1 MEEEEE
7 REMHLVRA
15 CVRCAVGARHAHNLS
30 IHPHF
35 HPHLI
40 SIHPLFFFFFFFFSF
55 PFPFPLLQV
64 AIKKVLQDRR
74 FKNRELAIMR
84 TVRHTNIVALKH
96 CFHTAAP
103 RGEVYLHLVLEFVP
117 DTVYRVAKAYAKSGQ
132 RLPSLLVKLYAY
144 QALRS
149 LAHLHA
155 CGICHRDVKPQNLL
169 VDTAS
174 HVLKL
179 CDFGSAKALVRGEP
193 NISYICS
200 RYYRA
205 PELIF
210 GATDYT
216 PAIDVWSAG
225 CVAAELMLGAPLFP
239 GESGVDQLVE
249 IIKVLGTP
257 SRAEIGAMN
266 PNYTDFKFPQIR
278 AHPWAKVFS
287 KRMPPDGVDL
297 VARLL
302 VYDPAARLGALDALA
317 HPFFDELRC
326 PGTTLP
332 SGAPLPPLTDWRPG
346 ELDAASPE
354 ARRVLEGV
362 LVAGGGDCA
371 GGSGSGSGGG

>member
-1 MEEEEE
+1 
-7 REMHLVRA
+7 
-15 CVRCAVGARHAHNLS
+15 
-30 IHPHF
+30 
-35 HPHLI
+35 
-40 SIHPLFFFFFFFFSF
+40 
-55 PFPFPLLQV
+55 
-64 AIKKVLQDRR
+64 
-74 FKNRELAIMR
+74 MR
-84 TVRHTNIVALKH
+84 TVRHPNIVALKH
-96 CFHTAAP
+96 CFHSAAP

-132 RLPSLLVKLYAY
+132 RLPTLLVKLYAY
-144 QALRS
+144 QALRA

-169 VDTAS
+169 VDTGS

-179 CDFGSAKALVRGEP
+179 CDFGSAKALVAGEP

-257 SRAEIGAMN
+257 TRAEIGAMN
-266 PNYTDFKFPQIR
+266 PSYTDFKFPAIR

-302 VYDPAARLGALDALA
+302 VYDPAARLSALDALA
-317 HPFFDELRC
+317 HPFFDELRA
-326 PGTTLP
+326 PGTVLP
-332 SGAPLPPLTDWRPG
+332 SGAPLPALSDWRPG
-346 ELDAASPE
+346 ELDSASPE
-354 ARRVLEGV
+354 ARRILEGGGGG
-362 LVAGGGDCA
+362 VAGGDRA
-371 GGSGSGSGGG
+371 GGSGSGSGSGSGGG